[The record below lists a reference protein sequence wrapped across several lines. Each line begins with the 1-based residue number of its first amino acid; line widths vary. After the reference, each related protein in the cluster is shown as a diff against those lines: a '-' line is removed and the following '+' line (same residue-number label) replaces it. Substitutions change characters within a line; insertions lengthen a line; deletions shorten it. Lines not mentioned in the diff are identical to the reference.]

1 MPGTIFQRITKYN
14 AGRDDDLLAM
24 KLKLLGDNVF
34 SFYRGTCHLFYE
46 DWPKNSSLNQA
57 PVTWICGDLHLEN
70 FGSYKGDNRL
80 TYFDFSDFDESV
92 LAPCTWELARVLVS
106 IYVAADSLQL
116 KKKEAPELCDAF
128 LESYINALKQGSP
141 QWVERANAKGM
152 VKELLVTLKKRV
164 RGDFIKNRTEI
175 KGNKTRLL
183 LSKTRALAVSDEA
196 RTKVTNFMAEYAK
209 TRHNPA
215 FFEVLDLARRV
226 AGTGSLGV
234 ERYAILVRG
243 LSKKP
248 TQLDKLYL
256 LDLKASNSSA
266 LAPYLPKDSQPQWA
280 SPATRIVTSQRN
292 MQAMSPAFLNAVNI
306 GKQSYVLKE
315 LLPTQDRLSLVN
327 ANGDMSRLKP
337 VVKQMG
343 EITAWS
349 QLRASGRQ
357 GAAVADDLIDFGHT
371 AEKWRKPLLDYVQQY
386 ADQVKS
392 DWKAFCK
399 DTDS

>member
-1 MPGTIFQRITKYN
+1 MAQTISQRIMQYN
-14 AGRDDDLLAM
+14 AGRDAELLAM
-24 KLKLLGDNVF
+24 KFKLLRDNVF
-34 SFYRGTCHLFYE
+34 SFYRGTCHLFYQ
-46 DWPKNSSLNQA
+46 DWPRNSPLNQA
-57 PVTWICGDLHLEN
+57 PITWICGDLHLEN

-80 TYFDFSDFDESV
+80 TYFDFSDFDESA

-128 LESYINALKQGSP
+128 LGAYIDALKQGAP

-152 VKELLVTLKKRV
+152 VKELLVALKKRD
-164 RGDFIKNRTEI
+164 RGDFIKGRTEI
-175 KGNKTRLL
+175 KGKKTQLL
-183 LSKTRALAVSDEA
+183 LSKTRALPVSDEA
-196 RTKVTNFMAEYAK
+196 RAKVMKFMAEYAQ
-209 TRHNPA
+209 TRHNPE
-215 FFEVLDLARRV
+215 FFEVLDVARRI

-256 LDLKASNSSA
+256 LDLKASSVSA
-266 LAPYLPKDSQPQWA
+266 LAPYLPIAQPEWPT
-280 SPATRIVTSQRN
+280 PAKRIVTSQRN
-292 MQAMSPAFLNAVNI
+292 MQAMSPAFLNAVSI

-327 ANGDMSRLKP
+327 ANGKMSRLKP

-343 EITAWS
+343 AITAWS

-357 GAAVADDLIDFGHT
+357 GAAEVDDLIDFGHE
-371 AEKWRKPLLDYVQQY
+371 AETWRKPLLAYVQHY
-386 ADQVKS
+386 AEQVKA
-392 DWKAFCK
+392 DWKAFCEE
-399 DTDS
+399 TS